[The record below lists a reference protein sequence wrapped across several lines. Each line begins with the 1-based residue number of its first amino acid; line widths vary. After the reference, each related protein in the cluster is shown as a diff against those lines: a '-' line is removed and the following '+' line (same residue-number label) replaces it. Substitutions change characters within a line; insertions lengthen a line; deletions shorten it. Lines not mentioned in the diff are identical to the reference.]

1 MARLRQQHPQNYVNS
16 GNIHTDFENLIRY
29 INSAELGNKTVS
41 ELFAI
46 LFDEEG
52 VFRGPIQMRLDSQ
65 TGIQYR
71 VGQYNGEED
80 GWATIADIGDLR
92 GPAGASVGNV
102 EGPFFF
108 NRQDIEIGGPIDT
121 VTISAPGSGYTA
133 APTLTFSAPND
144 PNGVQATATVTLG
157 GTNGDEVTAVTI
169 TNAGSGYSSVPT
181 ITFSGGNGTGAAAV
195 ATLGAPVSVVDYSFD
210 PSTADIVVYRN
221 GILLHEVTSAGTAA
235 QYTYSTTANTV
246 TVQNVN
252 PVLANGD
259 KITIYSVRS
268 QAVTN
273 FRRDDQE
280 ITGTTTLISFVH
292 TSDEKIL
299 VWRNGILQE
308 EGGNADYL
316 ASATA
321 NTITFLDPNNPLGVN
336 DKVTVL
342 TVENQSLKTVAG
354 LMFEDE
360 YTDANGFIRYNK
372 LSIDNDDIPQAKV
385 SNLATSL
392 AGKANITNSLTSPT
406 SPSTGDLWLDIS
418 QVPAVL
424 KFYDGVQWLS
434 TSPESSL
441 PTFVQ
446 SNAGQYVRVNGTGTS
461 LEYGDIDFSSLVPK
475 TYMGAANGVATL
487 DTAGKLPVGQ
497 LPETF
502 STITL
507 PFFSV
512 WEDSSATVTN
522 KTYFITRMWKQ
533 TIRID
538 GIAFKLAG
546 GSCTIQ
552 LSVDGSVIGS
562 TYSVSSTA
570 QSISL
575 ATIIEIDATTSGRRL
590 ELVVTNASSAT
601 SLELGIAAA
610 TVNV

>member
-29 INSAELGNKTVS
+29 INSAELGNKTIS
-41 ELFAI
+41 ELFGI
-46 LFDEEG
+46 LFNEEG
-52 VFRGPIQMRLDSQ
+52 VFRGPVQMRLDALV
-65 TGIQYR
+65 GIQYR
-71 VGQYNGEED
+71 IGQYNGEEE

-108 NRQDIEIGGPIDT
+108 NRQDIEIGAPIASVT
-121 VTISAPGSGYTA
+121 VTAPGSAYTA
-133 APTLTFSAPND
+133 APTVTFSAPND
-144 PNGVQATATVTLG
+144 PAGTQATGTATLG
-157 GTNGDEVTAVTI
+157 GTLGDEVVAVTI
-169 TNAGSGYSSVPT
+169 TNAGTGYSSAPT
-181 ITFSGGNGTGAAAV
+181 VTFTGGNGSGATAT
-195 ATLGAPVSVVDYSFD
+195 ATLGSPVSIVDYSFD
-210 PSTADIVVYRN
+210 PGTADIVVYLN
-221 GILLHEVTSAGTAA
+221 GILLHDLTSAGTAA
-235 QYTYSTTANTV
+235 QYTFNTTNNTV
-246 TVQNVN
+246 TVQNVT
-252 PVLANGD
+252 PALANGD
-259 KITIYSVRS
+259 KVTIYSVRS

-280 ITGTTTLISFVH
+280 ISGTTTLISFVH
-292 TSDEKIL
+292 TADEKIL
-299 VWRNGILQE
+299 VWRNGVLQE

-321 NTITFLDPNNPLGVN
+321 NTITFLDPSNPLVPG
-336 DKVTVL
+336 DKVTVI

-360 YTDANGFIRYNK
+360 YTDANGFIKYAK

-385 SNLATSL
+385 ANLATSL

-406 SPSTGDLWLDIS
+406 SPVTGDLWLDIS

-487 DTAGKLPVGQ
+487 DTSGKLPVNQ

-502 STITL
+502 STITI

-512 WEDSSATVTN
+512 WEDSAATVTN
-522 KTYFITRMWKQ
+522 KTYFITRLWKQ

-538 GIAFKLAG
+538 GISFKLAG

-552 LSVDGSVIGS
+552 LAVDGSVVGS

-575 ATIIEIDATTSGRRL
+575 ATIIEIDATTAGRRL
-590 ELVVTNASSAT
+590 ELVVTSATSAT
-601 SLELGIAAA
+601 SLEMGIAAA